1 MSIKTPRY
9 LARSLAVQGIYAYKV
24 NECSIQD
31 IEDYLCQA
39 NSGLYKKA
47 NYELLHYLLEQS
59 LEYFSQNVKVYDKYL
74 ANRNLDEINLIEKI
88 ILNIAA
94 IEIMKTPNVP
104 AFVII
109 NEAIELAKMF
119 GAEDS
124 YKFIN
129 GLVDKLAR
137 ELRPFEFK

>member
-1 MSIKTPRY
+1 MKTPRY
-9 LARSLAVQGIYAYKV
+9 LSRSLAVQGIYAYKV

-31 IEDYLCQA
+31 IEDYLCQS
-39 NSGLYKKA
+39 NPQLYKKA

-59 LEYFSQNVKVYDKYL
+59 LESFSENIKLYDKYIT
-74 ANRNLDEINLIEKI
+74 NRTLEEINLIEKI

-94 IEIMKTPNVP
+94 IEIIKTMNVP

-124 YKFIN
+124 YKFVN

>member
-1 MSIKTPRY
+1 MSKKTPRY

-39 NSGLYKKA
+39 NSDLYKKA

-59 LEYFSQNVKVYDKYL
+59 LEYFSQNIKVYDKYL
-74 ANRNLDEINLIEKI
+74 VNRNLDEINLIEKI

-94 IEIMKTPNVP
+94 IEISKTPNVP

>member
-9 LARSLAVQGIYAYKV
+9 LSRSLAVQGIYAYKL

-31 IEDYLCQA
+31 IEDYLCQS
-39 NSGLYKKA
+39 NSQLYNKA

-59 LEYFSQNVKVYDKYL
+59 LEYFADNIKVYDKYL
-74 ANRNLDEINLIEKI
+74 SNRSLDEINLIEKI

-129 GLVDKLAR
+129 GLVDKFAR